1 MNPRISFFGEPVVR
15 SFVEL
20 FAMMFSSCQ
29 DLYSHAPS
37 NGTFFLKSNSNYT
50 VTGAYIQVVKYP
62 IIAVVAV
69 CLYRIMHKESTTDLL
84 HFNSGLIPEKMHEA
98 MISVIGV
105 RRLTN
110 HFHCATILSDKVKAQ
125 KGYLYEQGR

>member
-1 MNPRISFFGEPVVR
+1 MR

-62 IIAVVAV
+62 IITVVAGF
-69 CLYRIMHKESTTDLL
+69 LYRIMHKNFVTDLL
-84 HFNSGLIPEKMHEA
+84 HFNSGLIPEKKHEA

-110 HFHCATILSDKVKAQ
+110 HFHCATISTDDFIAQ
-125 KGYLYEQGR
+125 KRYLYEQGR